1 MKRLVRA
8 VLLASLTGLVL
19 LPATPVSAARADAP
33 EIRWKLRSITLDV
46 YSGTITVKARV
57 RCSGRGTAEWSA
69 RAVQDVRARGT
80 AEIICDGQRRRS
92 KIMLDPAN
100 GSFRPGPVS
109 FDIGLV
115 ACGKKTCTA
124 SGQSFTT
131 RV

>member
-69 RAVQDVRARGT
+69 RAVQDVRARDT
-80 AEIICDGQRRRS
+80 AEIICDDQRRRS